1 PDGGPGRAPLFSV
14 GDFILTEIEAGVVQ
28 PDGPEEVQRLK
39 FSGATEDYSEKGHPA
54 KLALDGQ
61 PDTGWTVKGQ
71 IGQPHASVFTLAE
84 AVDDVGPATLRLT
97 LHQFGIHQMT
107 LGHFRVSMTTD
118 PVPVSASGVPA
129 GIEEILLV
137 PTEQRTAEQSR
148 ELRRYYL
155 SIAPELAEQHQA
167 IAALRKS
174 LPEFPTTMVMRERS
188 PEHART
194 THIHRRGEY
203 LKPTEAVEPGVPAVL
218 PPLPE
223 GGPRDRLAL
232 ARWLVDKE
240 NPLAARVAM
249 NRAWAAFFGRG
260 IVATVEDFGTRG
272 EKPTHPELLD
282 WLAVEF
288 IERGWSMKEMHR
300 LIVTSATYR
309 QDSRVSPSLLE
320 RDPRN
325 LLLARGPRLR
335 VDAEIVR
342 DLALSASGLLD
353 PQIGGPSVYPPQ
365 PAGVTSLAYGM
376 TPWPTSQG
384 ASRYRRGL
392 YTYLK
397 RTAPYASFIT
407 FDAPTSETTCPRRE
421 RSNTPLQAL
430 TLLNDTVFIEAAQAL
445 ARRVVEEAGPS
456 TEAQI
461 GRIFALVL
469 SRPPTDEE
477 LSSVLAFHE
486 HQLARFRSG
495 DVDAAK
501 VAGI

>member
-1 PDGGPGRAPLFSV
+1 
-14 GDFILTEIEAGVVQ
+14 
-28 PDGPEEVQRLK
+28 
-39 FSGATEDYSEKGHPA
+39 
-54 KLALDGQ
+54 
-61 PDTGWTVKGQ
+61 
-71 IGQPHASVFTLAE
+71 
-84 AVDDVGPATLRLT
+84 
-97 LHQFGIHQMT
+97 MN
-107 LGHFRVSMTTD
+107 
-118 PVPVSASGVPA
+118 ASGVPA

-137 PTEQRTAEQSR
+137 PAAQRTAEQSR
-148 ELRRYYL
+148 EIRRYYL
-155 SIAPELAEQHQA
+155 SIAPELAERQKA

-174 LPEFPTTMVMRERS
+174 LPEFPTTMVMQERS

-223 GGPRDRLAL
+223 GGPRNRLAL
-232 ARWLVDKE
+232 ARWLVDEE

-260 IVATVEDFGTRG
+260 IVATLEDFGTRG

-288 IERGWSMKEMHR
+288 MERGWSMKAMHR

-309 QDSRVSPSLLE
+309 QRSRVAPSLLE

-325 LLLARGPRLR
+325 HLLARGPRVR

-342 DLALSASGLLD
+342 DIALSASGLLD
-353 PQIGGPSVYPPQ
+353 RQIGGPSVYPPQ
-365 PAGVTSLAYGM
+365 PAGATALAYGM

-384 ASRYRRGL
+384 PSRYRRGL

-430 TLLNDTVFIEAAQAL
+430 TLLNDTVFVEAAQAL
-445 ARRVVEEAGPS
+445 ARRAVEEAGPS
-456 TEAQI
+456 AEARI
-461 GRIFALVL
+461 RRIFEIVL
-469 SRPPTDEE
+469 SRSPTDEE

-486 HQLARFRSG
+486 GQLARFRCG
-495 DVDAAK
+495 DVEASK
-501 VAGI
+501 VAGVERRKSQEPGDIAELAALTVVCRAILNLDETITKE